1 MNEQR
6 HFYKQRFGTE
16 QPSNQTK
23 ETKEQLLAAVLS
35 FIDKNRSITATD
47 WMALDGIIKQLL
59 PNCINIFQQMYSLA
73 TSKVIVI
80 DTYCITTCILP
91 HKKDTKINK

>member
-47 WMALDGIIKQLL
+47 WMALDGIIKQLENEKSNH
-59 PNCINIFQQMYSLA
+59 PK
-73 TSKVIVI
+73 KVLKAMERKFEEIKLN
-80 DTYCITTCILP
+80 YQYQR
-91 HKKDTKINK
+91 